1 MEAGGHLIASLVAES
16 SEYGVVSGNLSNLER
31 TLRSLLRVD
40 RSIYKV
46 EVLDSTK
53 QPLVRITSDTVI
65 EQGSREFEVAIKR
78 EVVSVDL
85 DDQPHDTQNAAVG
98 YVRVRRI
105 AVRQTSQAAAA
116 CCGWR
121 GNRGKRSGA

>member
-1 MEAGGHLIASLVAES
+1 M
-16 SEYGVVSGNLSNLER
+16 
-31 TLRSLLRVD
+31 
-40 RSIYKV
+40 

-85 DDQPHDTQNAAVG
+85 DDQPHDWQRRLPPFGGYDGGISRLPWVG
-98 YVRVRRI
+98 TWG
-105 AVRQTSQAAAA
+105 AKSAN
-116 CCGWR
+116 C
-121 GNRGKRSGA
+121 KLRSSR